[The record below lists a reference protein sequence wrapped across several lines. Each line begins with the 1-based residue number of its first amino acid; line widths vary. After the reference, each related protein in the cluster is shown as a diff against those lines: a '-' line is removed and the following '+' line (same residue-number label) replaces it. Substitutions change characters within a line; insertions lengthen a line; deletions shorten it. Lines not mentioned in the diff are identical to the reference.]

1 MPELSISSEKVC
13 FLIVKAR
20 EFDVQDGSSD
30 TDSGSNV
37 SDDRMIDVLE
47 EGGENAVQQEIR
59 TFVAEMDEEE
69 KADLIGLLRLGR
81 GDGTMEEWDDMR
93 TEGFDEHA
101 GNVAAYLLGEPM
113 LGDYL
118 EEALSQFGFSCAEF
132 EIGRLSHVRHYRPA
146 RAPHAHAQER
156 AGRSRSGRA

>member
-1 MPELSISSEKVC
+1 VPELSISSEKVC

-30 TDSGSNV
+30 TDSGSNA

-59 TFVAEMDEEE
+59 IFIAEMDDEE

-93 TEGFDEHA
+93 TEGFEEHA

-118 EEALSQFGFSCAEF
+118 EEALSMFGESCQAVEN
-132 EIGRLSHVRHYRPA
+132 EHL
-146 RAPHAHAQER
+146 
-156 AGRSRSGRA
+156 

>member
-20 EFDVQDGSSD
+20 EFDAQEGNTD
-30 TDSGSNV
+30 TDSGSNA

-47 EGGENAVQQEIR
+47 GDENAVQQEIR
-59 TFVAEMDEEE
+59 VFIAEMDEEE

-93 TEGFDEHA
+93 AEGFGEHA

-118 EEALSQFGFSCAEF
+118 EEGLSQFGFSCAEF
-132 EIGRLSHVRHYRPA
+132 EIGRL
-146 RAPHAHAQER
+146 
-156 AGRSRSGRA
+156 

>member
-59 TFVAEMDEEE
+59 TFIAEMDEEE

-81 GDGTMEEWDDMR
+81 GDGEMAEWEAMR
-93 TEGFDEHA
+93 AEGLREHA
-101 GNVAAYLLGEPM
+101 GRVAAYLMGEP
-113 LGDYL
+113 LLSDYL
-118 EEALSQFGFSCAEF
+118 EEGLSQFGFSCAEF
-132 EIGRLSHVRHYRPA
+132 EIGRL
-146 RAPHAHAQER
+146 
-156 AGRSRSGRA
+156 

>member
-20 EFDVQDGSSD
+20 EFDVQDVD
-30 TDSGSNV
+30 TELEDGANA

-47 EGGENAVQQEIR
+47 ESSDNPVRQEIR
-59 TFVAEMDEEE
+59 IFVAEMDEDE

-81 GDGTMEEWDDMR
+81 GDGTMDEWPAMR
-93 TEGFDEHA
+93 AEGMREHH
-101 GNVAAYLLGEPM
+101 GNVAAYLLGEPL

-118 EEALSQFGFSCAEF
+118 EEGLSQFGMSCAEF
-132 EIGRLSHVRHYRPA
+132 EIGRL
-146 RAPHAHAQER
+146 
-156 AGRSRSGRA
+156 

>member
-20 EFDVQDGSSD
+20 EFDVQDVD
-30 TDSGSNV
+30 TELEDGANP

-47 EGGENAVQQEIR
+47 EGADNSVEQEIR
-59 TFVAEMDEEE
+59 IFVAEMGEDE

-81 GDGTMEEWDDMR
+81 GDGTMEEWQAMR
-93 TEGFDEHA
+93 AEGMRQRN
-101 GNVAAYLLGEPM
+101 GNVAAYLLGEPL

-118 EEALSQFGFSCAEF
+118 EEGLSQFGISCAEF
-132 EIGRLSHVRHYRPA
+132 EFGRL
-146 RAPHAHAQER
+146 
-156 AGRSRSGRA
+156 

>member
-20 EFDVQDGSSD
+20 EFDVQDGSAD
-30 TDSGSNV
+30 TDSGSNA

-59 TFVAEMDEEE
+59 TFIAEMDDEE

-93 TEGFDEHA
+93 TEGFEEHA

-118 EEALSQFGFSCAEF
+118 EEGLSQFGFSCAEF
-132 EIGRLSHVRHYRPA
+132 EIGRL
-146 RAPHAHAQER
+146 
-156 AGRSRSGRA
+156 